1 MAYLHDYYLADD
13 GSNDHANFDGRKN
26 DRSHPQHVATTPHG
40 SMTEILAATGSTS
53 PTSPRH
59 TKHQQ
64 APTKQ
69 SRPPSN
75 PETKAKKAL
84 RLKAAKHFHR
94 GGSSSS
100 AGGVDG
106 TNNKKNNN
114 NSSTTTQFKEIKSP
128 SRVAA
133 IQSSNKYFYPEEC
146 SSSVPAVNEQELS
159 TDDGS
164 TNNKLSPNVISPSPN
179 NNSGANCNHQ
189 LDKIVEDDPAIEVY
203 ESASDIGSGYNS
215 GSDLES
221 AARKILRRR
230 GAGSL
235 NSSSKPNYNSDDN
248 ASDTGSAVS
257 SSASSSFRKLPD
269 GWKDRIKRKPGMSKL
284 PPTME
289 KKEKQPPSK
298 GNVAQQPQKEQ
309 HQQQQQEV
317 LPKGGA
323 KQQPPP
329 SQQQQQQKVVAK
341 QQEVPPK
348 EGKDDDDYE
357 NYQES
362 SGANQYYNHFS
373 AIAGAYEDSDD
384 DEYYQDHF
392 NGNANGAFP
401 SFSNHINYEVGGGPQ
416 DDTLSSI
423 LDHPPIYEEHV
434 FGPTKPSTIYES
446 NDEDEQD
453 KNDDSLFNDE
463 WNPEHLHLTSL
474 KDDDGGVN
482 VDRNVGPIQEEVDES
497 GFPSPRKTRAQKNV
511 DDFGIP
517 SSSITNKTQKGKEQ
531 SEQTAIDERNVDSV
545 RNGFNKDDYFH
556 QFNQDWEHNFL
567 PLPGVKW
574 NTSTKRSTGA
584 PPPITDDDILATFVD
599 DGDTAVPS
607 SAWGDSSFTDNFEA
621 SSSPERKDS
630 IDERKGNAKEQ
641 QPIAREGY
649 AKEQQPIAKPPLRQQ
664 EKTKERVSP
673 AMQPFSDGDL
683 SDLGNDISDAEAA
696 VGTTT
701 HLKRG
706 LNFFKKRGRRY
717 HSEGERSD
725 SEWDTDMSKN
735 SPRLKALSPLR
746 RKNKQKKQMYK
757 TNETR
762 RKLFGSSPKKAEKS
776 PTRAKKA
783 LSAAIP
789 PPGPDTNLKPSN
801 PRNMATPVASN
812 VMKTP
817 DSKPI
822 LSVDVNESGA
832 TDDKTVSTLG
842 SIITR
847 ETSSKAGAKVASSS
861 ASANTAMSEI
871 ERLRK
876 ENDKL
881 RQELERQA
889 ARRENERLRQE
900 LEKRAANEAASAHPP
915 RHHDGSNERGDEKF
929 PVKKNSPNGLHK
941 STLSS
946 LLESDMKAKQHSR
959 RHRVT
964 KNHLMNQADFDDESI
979 TTYSP
984 TRPNRH
990 FDYMS
995 ETTGTEILSR
1005 VAGATGWVTS
1015 QVRNAANGQGQRPL
1029 DCFTAC
1035 ARNGRGRRR
1044 RRGAKGDHDD
1054 SESDTDSLE
1063 DDSLFRSGG
1072 RPRPPIARRRRGN
1085 ANRKRE
1091 QFL

>member
-1 MAYLHDYYLADD
+1 MGCGLLCW
-13 GSNDHANFDGRKN
+13 
-26 DRSHPQHVATTPHG
+26 
-40 SMTEILAATGSTS
+40 ILVFFLEKDMSFIE
-53 PTSPRH
+53 
-59 TKHQQ
+59 
-64 APTKQ
+64 
-69 SRPPSN
+69 RPSSQII
-75 PETKAKKAL
+75 ETKL
-84 RLKAAKHFHR
+84 
-94 GGSSSS
+94 
-100 AGGVDG
+100 
-106 TNNKKNNN
+106 
-114 NSSTTTQFKEIKSP
+114 
-128 SRVAA
+128 
-133 IQSSNKYFYPEEC
+133 
-146 SSSVPAVNEQELS
+146 
-159 TDDGS
+159 DD
-164 TNNKLSPNVISPSPN
+164 LV
-179 NNSGANCNHQ
+179 
-189 LDKIVEDDPAIEVY
+189 
-203 ESASDIGSGYNS
+203 SASLCG
-215 GSDLES
+215 
-221 AARKILRRR
+221 
-230 GAGSL
+230 
-235 NSSSKPNYNSDDN
+235 
-248 ASDTGSAVS
+248 V
-257 SSASSSFRKLPD
+257 
-269 GWKDRIKRKPGMSKL
+269 
-284 PPTME
+284 
-289 KKEKQPPSK
+289 
-298 GNVAQQPQKEQ
+298 
-309 HQQQQQEV
+309 
-317 LPKGGA
+317 
-323 KQQPPP
+323 
-329 SQQQQQQKVVAK
+329 
-341 QQEVPPK
+341 
-348 EGKDDDDYE
+348 
-357 NYQES
+357 
-362 SGANQYYNHFS
+362 
-373 AIAGAYEDSDD
+373 
-384 DEYYQDHF
+384 F
-392 NGNANGAFP
+392 NG
-401 SFSNHINYEVGGGPQ
+401 
-416 DDTLSSI
+416 D
-423 LDHPPIYEEHV
+423 EE
-434 FGPTKPSTIYES
+434 TTREL
-446 NDEDEQD
+446 DEDAGE
-453 KNDDSLFNDE
+453 SL
-463 WNPEHLHLTSL
+463 P
-474 KDDDGGVN
+474 GVN
-482 VDRNVGPIQEEVDES
+482 VDRNVVPIQEEVDESGFPSPQKTRAHENVDDSGIPSSSITNKAQKGEEQSEQTADEETGESDELAGESLPAVNVERNVVPIQEEVDESGSVSFNLCCALPSICGVLSGDEETTRELDEDAGESLPGVNVDRNVVPIQEEVDES
-497 GFPSPRKTRAQKNV
+497 GFPSPRKTRAHENV
-511 DDFGIP
+511 DDSGIP
-517 SSSITNKTQKGKEQ
+517 SSTITNKAQKGEEQ
-531 SEQTAIDERNVDSV
+531 SEQTADEEN
-545 RNGFNKDDYFH
+545 FH
-556 QFNQDWEHNFL
+556 QFDQDWEHNFL

-574 NTSTKRSTGA
+574 NTSTKRSNGA
-584 PPPITDDDILATFVD
+584 LPPLTDDNILATFVN

-607 SAWGDSSFTDNFEA
+607 SAWGDTSSPDYFEA
-621 SSSPERKDS
+621 SSSPERTDS
-630 IDERKGNAKEQ
+630 IDERKGNTKEQQPIAKEGNAKEQ
-641 QPIAREGY
+641 QPIA
-649 AKEQQPIAKPPLRQQ
+649 KPSLRQE
-664 EKTKERVSP
+664 EKKKEKVSP
-673 AMQPFSDGDL
+673 AMELFSDGDL
-683 SDLGNDISDAEAA
+683 SYLGDDISDAEAT

-706 LNFFKKRGRRY
+706 LSFFKKRGRRY

-783 LSAAIP
+783 LS
-789 PPGPDTNLKPSN
+789 DTNLKPSN